1 MKYLP
6 LIWASLFRSR
16 LRTWLTLLS
25 IATAFLLFGLLD
37 SVRIAFNSAGNS
49 VAGAKRLVVL
59 SKISMTQ
66 FLPLALESRIA
77 QVPGVG
83 KLTHSTWFGGVYQDN
98 RQFFPSFS
106 VKRNFL
112 ELYPE
117 YQVSEAE
124 RENWLATRDGALVG
138 HALAERHG
146 WKVGDVIPLQA
157 TIFPQKDG
165 SNAWPLKLAG
175 IFRVNDEKR
184 RNEENSLWL
193 HWEYFDEANQ
203 YLNGQVGIYVVE
215 LAPGA
220 DAATVA
226 RAIDQLSANSAHETK
241 TQTEQAFN
249 QEFVK
254 QFADVGMIVS
264 AIMAAVFFT
273 LVILTGNTI
282 SQSVRERTPE
292 LAVMKTL
299 GFTRHS
305 LLWLLLAEALLLIG
319 LGGLL
324 GLGLANF
331 SIEAISRASQGM
343 VQMGQL
349 QPRTWLTGLGL
360 MLLIALVVGLLPALR
375 GMRIRIVDALA
386 GR

>member
-83 KLTHSTWFGGVYQDN
+83 KLSHSTWFGGVYQDN

-138 HALAERHG
+138 RALAERHG

-220 DAATVA
+220 DAAQVA

-249 QEFVK
+249 QGFIK

-299 GFTRHS
+299 GFTRHT

>member
-83 KLTHSTWFGGVYQDN
+83 KLSHSTWFGGVYQDN

-138 HALAERHG
+138 RALAERHG

-226 RAIDQLSANSAHETK
+226 RAIDHISANSAHETK

-249 QEFVK
+249 QGFIK
-254 QFADVGMIVS
+254 QFADVGLIVS

-273 LVILTGNTI
+273 LIILTGNTI

-299 GFTRHS
+299 GFTRHT

-349 QPRTWLTGLGL
+349 QPRTWMTGLGL

>member
-83 KLTHSTWFGGVYQDN
+83 KLSHSTWFGGVYQDN
-98 RQFFPSFS
+98 SRFFPSFS

-112 ELYPE
+112 DLYPE
-117 YQVSEAE
+117 FQLPAAE
-124 RENWLATRDGALVG
+124 RENWLASRDGALVG
-138 HALAERHG
+138 RALAERHG

-165 SNAWPLKLAG
+165 SNAWPLKLSG
-175 IFRVNDEKR
+175 IFSINDEKR
-184 RNEENSLWL
+184 RNEENQLWL

-203 YLNGQVGIYVVE
+203 YVNGQVGIYVVE
-215 LAPGA
+215 LAAGA
-220 DAATVA
+220 DAAQVA

-254 QFADVGMIVS
+254 QFADVGLIVS

-282 SQSVRERTPE
+282 SQSVRERIPE

-299 GFTRHS
+299 GFTRS
-305 LLWLLLAEALLLIG
+305 AILWMLLAEALLLIG
-319 LGGLL
+319 LGALL

-349 QPRTWLTGLGL
+349 QPHTWLTGLGL

-375 GMRIRIVDALA
+375 GMRIHIVDALA